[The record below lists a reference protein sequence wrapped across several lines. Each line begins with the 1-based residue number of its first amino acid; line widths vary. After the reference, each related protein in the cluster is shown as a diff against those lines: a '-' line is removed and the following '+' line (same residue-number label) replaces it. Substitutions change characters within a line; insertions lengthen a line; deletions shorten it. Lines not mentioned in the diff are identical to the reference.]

1 MPDTT
6 IEQPT
11 GGPYDPP
18 LEPRVTRLEENMGDL
33 KAIIARIDAIL
44 PHLATAAQVAE
55 LRGEIDVKFARF
67 AGEFDT
73 RLERFAGGFDARLE
87 RMSGEFDKKLERMS
101 GQFDSKLER
110 MSGQFDSKLERFAG
124 EFDTRLER
132 FAGGF
137 DSRLERFAGDFSA
150 RLERLTG
157 RVEALPTTWQ
167 MLTAIMA
174 GQITLAGLLAA
185 ALFGAARMFGHG

>member
-6 IEQPT
+6 IEQPA
-11 GGPYDPP
+11 GGPYDPR

-33 KAIIARIDAIL
+33 KTIIARIDAIL

-55 LRGEIDVKFARF
+55 LRGEIDLKLARF
-67 AGEFDT
+67 AGDFDT
-73 RLERFAGGFDARLE
+73 KLERFAGGFDARLE
-87 RMSGEFDKKLERMS
+87 RFAGSFDARLERMS
-101 GQFDSKLER
+101 GDFDAKLEH
-110 MSGQFDSKLERFAG
+110 
-124 EFDTRLER
+124 
-132 FAGGF
+132 
-137 DSRLERFAGDFSA
+137 
-150 RLERLTG
+150 LTG

-174 GQITLAGLLAA
+174 GQVTLAGLLAA

>member
-11 GGPYDPP
+11 GGPYDPS

-73 RLERFAGGFDARLE
+73 
-87 RMSGEFDKKLERMS
+87 K
-101 GQFDSKLER
+101 
-110 MSGQFDSKLERFAG
+110 
-124 EFDTRLER
+124 LER

-137 DSRLERFAGDFSA
+137 DSRLERMSGDFSA
-150 RLERLTG
+150 KLERLTG